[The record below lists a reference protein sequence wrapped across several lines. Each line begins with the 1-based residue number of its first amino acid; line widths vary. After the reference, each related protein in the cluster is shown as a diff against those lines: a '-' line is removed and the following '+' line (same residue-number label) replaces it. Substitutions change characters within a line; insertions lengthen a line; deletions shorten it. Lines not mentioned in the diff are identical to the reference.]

1 MSLEPGAALGAFQIV
16 GLIGAGGM
24 GEVYRAR
31 DTRLHRDVAVKVLPA
46 GSAADETARE
56 RLVREARTASTLNH
70 PNICTMYD
78 AGIAGER
85 VYIAM
90 ELVEGVA
97 LSALLAE
104 GALPVDRATR
114 YAIQIADGLAHA
126 HQRGVV
132 HRDLKSANVA
142 ITPDGR
148 VKILDF
154 GLAKRTAD
162 AGDATATAVSLTE
175 PGTIVG
181 TVAYMA
187 PEVLKG
193 GAADA
198 RSDLWALGVIL
209 FEMLTGSR
217 PFTGASVFELTS
229 AILTTAMPPLP
240 PTVPGGIASI
250 IESAL
255 AKAPGERYQQAV
267 ELRAALD
274 AVSRSGSAP
283 AVIRPR
289 RPRRWWAAAAALAA
303 VVSVAAVPAWRW
315 LRPPANARV
324 AVRAIAVLPLS
335 NLSGDP
341 AQEIFAD
348 GITDALITDLA
359 RVKGLDVISRTSV
372 MQYKHT
378 TQRLPDIA
386 RELTVDA
393 VVQGSVMRSG
403 NRVRVSAQLI
413 DAVHDRH
420 LWADDYD
427 RDVSDVLLLQR
438 EVARAI
444 AGEVRDTLT
453 PQEEAALAG
462 GRRVAPEAHDR
473 YLRAKALILRF
484 NEESISEAI
493 RLCEEALQI
502 DPEFAGA
509 WAALASAHSER
520 GIWGRPPSSRET
532 GERARAAVTRALALE
547 PENPEA
553 MSILGMISMVY
564 DWNFVAAER
573 ALDRGV
579 ELSAGGTQVRNL
591 RSTLYQALRR
601 FPEGVADAE
610 RSRRLDPASFQTLS
624 ALGRARY
631 RARMFDEAIEAF
643 KQSIALDPAY
653 IANYAR
659 IADVYIALGNYPDAI
674 AWLERGQ
681 QMAGSSRRQLDGLA
695 VAYALAGRRREA
707 ETIRRQLV
715 ERSQDQDQTF
725 YSLAMVDT
733 ALGNHDAA
741 FEWLN
746 RAFAAR
752 SANLWLVNG
761 DHKFDALRKDP
772 RFTDLLRRM
781 GFPNP

>member
-1 MSLEPGAALGAFQIV
+1 MSLEPGAMLGPYEIV
-16 GLIGAGGM
+16 RLLGSGGM

-31 DTRLHRDVAVKVLPA
+31 DTRLGRDLAVKVLPA

-70 PNICTMYD
+70 PNLCTVYD
-78 AGIAGER
+78 AGIAGDR

-97 LSALLAE
+97 LSAMLAE

-142 ITPDGR
+142 IAPDGR

-175 PGTIVG
+175 PGMIVG

-209 FEMLTGSR
+209 FEMLTGRR
-217 PFTGASVFELTS
+217 PFNGASVFELTS

-250 IESAL
+250 IDSAL

-315 LRPPANARV
+315 LRQPADARV

-348 GITDALITDLA
+348 GITDALISDLA
-359 RVKGLDVISRTSV
+359 RIKGLDVISRTSA

-378 TQRLPDIA
+378 SKRLPDIA

-393 VVQGSVMRSG
+393 VIQGSVTRSG

-413 DAVHDRH
+413 DAAHDRH

-427 RDVSDVLLLQR
+427 RDLSDVLLLQR
-438 EVARAI
+438 DVARAI
-444 AGEVRDTLT
+444 AREVRATLT

-462 GRRVAPEAHDR
+462 GRRVAPEAHER
-473 YLRAKALILRF
+473 YLRAKALILRY
-484 NEESISEAI
+484 NEESIAEAI

-509 WAALASAHSER
+509 WATLASAHSER

-532 GERARAAVTRALALE
+532 GAAARAAITRALALD
-547 PENPEA
+547 PEDPEA
-553 MSILGMISMVY
+553 MAQLGMISMVY
-564 DWNFVAAER
+564 DWDFVAAER
-573 ALDRGV
+573 ALDRSL
-579 ELSAGGTQVRNL
+579 ELAAGGAQVRNL
-591 RSTLYQALRR
+591 RTSLYQALRR
-601 FPEGVADAE
+601 FPEAVADAE
-610 RSRRLDPASFQTLS
+610 RSRRLDPASFQALS
-624 ALGRARY
+624 QLGRARY

-653 IANYAR
+653 VANYAR
-659 IADVYIALGNYPDAI
+659 IADVYIALGNYPEAI
-674 AWLERGQ
+674 AWIERGQ
-681 QMAGSSRRQLDGLA
+681 RVSGSSRRQADGLA

-707 ETIRRQLV
+707 EAIRRQLV
-715 ERSQDQDQTF
+715 ELSRDSDQAFT
-725 YSLAMVDT
+725 SLAQVDT
-733 ALGNHDAA
+733 ALGDYDAA
-741 FEWLN
+741 FAWLN
-746 RAFAAR
+746 RAFDAK
-752 SANLWLVNG
+752 SATLWLVNG
-761 DHKFDALRKDP
+761 ELKFDALRKDP

-781 GFPNP
+781 NFPNP